1 MMVPRYNHVCLTVAH
16 LDRSVAF
23 YTSRFGL
30 SVQRR
35 DGPHEGPRVDAM
47 TGVGDAALDVA
58 FLTDGNFILE
68 LIHFTR
74 SGGERRRALPANEV
88 GSPHL
93 AFVTDDVRGLYE
105 SWRADGVHFLSEPTY
120 SKGRDAYS
128 IMLTD
133 PDGIMIEMLEHSA
146 LSDEQMSSAR
156 TEHAHVA

>member
-1 MMVPRYNHVCLTVAH
+1 MTPRYNHVCLTVGD
-16 LDRSVAF
+16 LDRSVEF
-23 YTSRFGL
+23 YSSRFGL

-35 DGPHEGPRVDAM
+35 DGPHEGPRVDCM
-47 TGVGDAALDVA
+47 TGVEDAALDVA
-58 FLTDGNFILE
+58 FLSDGNFILE
-68 LIHFTR
+68 LICFTR
-74 SGGERRRALPANEV
+74 SAGEHCRALPANEV

-128 IMLTD
+128 VMLTD

-146 LSDEQMSSAR
+146 LCDDQLKRAR
-156 TEHAHVA
+156 REHTDVA